1 MAVIA
6 RKRTVSTVDRGYNDA
21 LQRRG
26 SKHEEKI
33 V

>member
-1 MAVIA
+1 MAAITR
-6 RKRTVSTVDRGYNDA
+6 RKTVSTVDRGYNDA